1 MILFLA
7 AGNPMR
13 MVLRA
18 LLIFEVIAF
27 GLSIPVMIQVS
38 GVSGL
43 WAGVL
48 GGSAA
53 LLCLVAAGLLKS
65 RVGFLIGWLAQL
77 GGVLLGL
84 LTPGMFI
91 IGGMFLAL
99 WIFTIVLGHRIES
112 GRREVAVDP
121 SR

>member
-13 MVLRA
+13 MVLRS

-48 GGSAA
+48 GGMAM

-65 RVGFLIGWLAQL
+65 RVGFLVGWLAQL
-77 GGVLLGL
+77 VGVLLGL
-84 LTPGMFI
+84 LTPGMYV

-99 WIFTIVLGHRIES
+99 WILTIVLGHRIES
-112 GRREVAVDP
+112 GRREMAVDP
-121 SR
+121 GR

>member
-18 LLIFEVIAF
+18 LLFFEVVAF

-48 GGSAA
+48 GGTAA
-53 LLCLVAAGLLKS
+53 LLCLVAAGLLKT
-65 RVGFLIGWLAQL
+65 RVGFLIGWIAQIA
-77 GGVLLGL
+77 GVLLGL
-84 LTPGMFI
+84 LTSGMFI

-99 WIFTIVLGHRIES
+99 WVFTIVLGRRIES
-112 GRREVAVDP
+112 GQREVAIDP
-121 SR
+121 GR